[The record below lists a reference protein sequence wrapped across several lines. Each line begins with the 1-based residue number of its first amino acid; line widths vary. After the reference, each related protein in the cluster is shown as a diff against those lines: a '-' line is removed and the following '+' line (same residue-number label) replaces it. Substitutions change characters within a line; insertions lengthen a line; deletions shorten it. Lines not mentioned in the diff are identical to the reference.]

1 MLHCFEVCSILFA
14 SLGPISV
21 AYFLKVLAVEIELV
35 IGSMS
40 MKKTKITS
48 LLAFTASYDFLKFS
62 SIFFDFLYNYEIRVV
77 ASLKVH

>member
-40 MKKTKITS
+40 RKKTKITS
-48 LLAFTASYDFLKFS
+48 LLAFTASYDFLKIS
-62 SIFFDFLYNYEIRVV
+62 SIFFNFLYNYKLELL
-77 ASLKVH
+77 SL

>member
-48 LLAFTASYDFLKFS
+48 LLAFTASYDFLKIS
-62 SIFFDFLYNYEIRVV
+62 SIFFNFLYNYKLELL
-77 ASLKVH
+77 SL